1 MAPPV
6 GSAGARRSRRPHG
19 GRWSLLL
26 VVLLLVV
33 PLLEIVVIIA
43 VGQAIGGWPTFGLLL
58 AESAIGAWLVR
69 HEGARAWTALQQ
81 ALTTGRMPSRQLAD
95 AALVLVGGVLLLA
108 PGFLTDIAGFF
119 LVIPFTRP
127 LARGLLETVVAR
139 RLLAGVY
146 APGPFGSTSG
156 SGPVQAQTHAAD
168 DVIEGEVL

>member
-1 MAPPV
+1 MEPAV
-6 GSAGARRSRRPHG
+6 GRGPRRHG
-19 GRWSLLL
+19 RGRWSLLL

-43 VGQAIGGWPTFGLLL
+43 VGQAIGGWPTFALLL
-58 AESAIGAWLVR
+58 AESAFGAWLVR
-69 HEGARAWTALQQ
+69 HEGGRAWSALQE

-108 PGFLTDIAGFF
+108 PGFLTDIVGFF
-119 LVIPFTRP
+119 LVIPLTRP
-127 LARGLLETVVAR
+127 LARGLLEIVVAR

-146 APGPFGSTSG
+146 ASGPFGAPSG
-156 SGPVQAQTHAAD
+156 SGSTPSPTRAAD